1 MNYNILRQVTIM
13 LKRILK
19 SFNIIDFLLMALG
32 IIRLSALL
40 YRILPGGTGDDA
52 DFEITYICDGAP
64 VQLTSSIKNGSR
76 CADGDTGEDL
86 GEVTDFYCETGDGDM
101 TRFTLRTLTRAS
113 EGDHG
118 VFIGNT
124 PYLKG
129 KKMNLIVDDTVF
141 EVYIS
146 DISQGS
152 R

>member
-1 MNYNILRQVTIM
+1 M

-19 SFNIIDFLLMALG
+19 SFNIIDFLLMALV
-32 IIRLSALL
+32 IISLSALL

-64 VQLTSSIKNGSR
+64 VQLTSSIKNGAQ

-101 TRFTLRTLTRAS
+101 TRFTIRTLTRAS

>member
-1 MNYNILRQVTIM
+1 M

-19 SFNIIDFLLMALG
+19 SFNIIDFLLMALV
-32 IIRLSALL
+32 IISLSALL

-64 VQLTSSIKNGSR
+64 VQLTSSIKNGAQ

>member
-19 SFNIIDFLLMALG
+19 SFNIIDFLLMALV
-32 IIRLSALL
+32 IISLSALL

-64 VQLTSSIKNGSR
+64 VQLTSSIKNGAQ

-101 TRFTLRTLTRAS
+101 TRFTIRTLTRAS